1 MKSVPVLIAGGG
13 PVGMTLANVL
23 AHFGIRS
30 MLVERN
36 ATTTRHPKMDITNS
50 RSMELFR
57 RFGLADALRRV
68 AVPEDHPFDVSWITS
83 LAGYELHRFRY
94 MPPSEFRK
102 QIRIKNDGT
111 QPLEPPMRVSQVEI
125 EPVLK
130 RAIDARPEVDVR
142 FGVAFESFEAKDDR
156 VVAVLREEGSGAQE
170 QVSCQYLIGCD
181 GGSSR
186 VRAGL
191 GIQLE
196 GQSRVG
202 ELYMIHFRST
212 ERDLLQRWGVAWHYQ
227 SPLGTMIAQNDD
239 DIWTVHVP
247 VLPGQDSTK
256 LDPRALVEAYAGR
269 SFPFEILVAN
279 VWTPHLLVAESYGKR
294 RVLLAGDS
302 AHQFIPTGGYGMNSG
317 VGDAVD
323 LGWKLA
329 ATLQGFGGP
338 DLLESYEI
346 ERRPVATRN
355 RDASGRHMQ
364 VRMQIAEAY
373 GGLRQGESGE
383 ESVRRAEVG
392 AAIAKLGNIE
402 NECFGIEHGFIH
414 EGSPIVANSSAAR
427 FPFDSVVYKPTTT
440 PGARLPSTFLKDG
453 VALYDRLGTH
463 FTLIDFQRADPSP
476 FVDAAARRR
485 IPLSVLQL
493 DEPDL
498 KGVYGQEMLLVRPD
512 HHIAWRGTGSKA
524 PDADAVL
531 ATALGWGAAQ

>member
-23 AHFGIRS
+23 ADFRIRS
-30 MLVERN
+30 MLVEKN
-36 ATTTRHPKMDITNS
+36 STTTRHPKMDITNS

-57 RFGLADALRRV
+57 RFHLSEALRNV
-68 AVPEDHPFDVSWITS
+68 AVPDDHPFDVSWITS

-94 MPPSEFRK
+94 MAPSEFRK
-102 QIRIKNDGT
+102 HIRIKNDGT
-111 QPLEPPMRVSQVEI
+111 QPLEHPMRVSQVEI

-130 RAIDARPEVDVR
+130 KSIDARPEVAVR
-142 FGVAFESFEAKDDR
+142 FGVAFESFEEKDDR
-156 VVAVLREEGSGAQE
+156 VVAVLREQGTGAQE

-196 GQSRVG
+196 GQARVG

-239 DIWTVHVP
+239 DVWTVHVP
-247 VLPGQDSTK
+247 VLPKQDATK

-269 SFPFEILVAN
+269 PFPFEILVAN
-279 VWTPHLLVAESYGKR
+279 AWTPHLLVAETYGKR

-338 DLLESYEI
+338 GLLASYEV
-346 ERRPVATRN
+346 ERRPVAARN

-373 GGLRQGESGE
+373 GVLMEGGNGEDP
-383 ESVRRAEVG
+383 VRRAEVG
-392 AAIAKLGNIE
+392 AQIGKLGNAE
-402 NECFGIEHGFIH
+402 NECFGIEHGFIY
-414 EGSPIVANSSAAR
+414 EGSPIIAAESATP
-427 FPFDSVVYKPTTT
+427 FPCDPVVYKPTTT
-440 PGARLPSTFLKDG
+440 PGARLPSTYLKNG
-453 VALYDRLGTH
+453 TALYDRLGTH
-463 FTLIDFQRADPSP
+463 FTLIDFRGGDPSP
-476 FVDAAARRR
+476 FVDAAARRQ
-485 IPLSVLQL
+485 IPLSILQL

-498 KGVYGQEMLLVRPD
+498 KGVYGQDMLLVRPD
-512 HHIAWRGTGSKA
+512 HHIAWRGTGNKTSN
-524 PDADAVL
+524 ADAIL
-531 ATALGWGAAQ
+531 ATALGWGVER

>member
-30 MLVERN
+30 MLVEKN

-57 RFGLADALRRV
+57 RFGLSGALRNV
-68 AVPEDHPFDVSWITS
+68 AVPEDHPLDVAWITS

-94 MPPSEFRK
+94 MTPSEFRK
-102 QIRIKNDGT
+102 HIRIKNDGT

-130 RAIDARPEVDVR
+130 KSIDSRPEVDVR
-142 FGVAFESFEAKDDR
+142 FGVAFESFEERDDR
-156 VVAVLREEGSGAQE
+156 VVAVLRDQGTGVQE
-170 QVSCQYLIGCD
+170 QVACQYLIGCD

-191 GIQLE
+191 GIELE
-196 GQSRVG
+196 GQARVG

-212 ERDLLQRWGVAWHYQ
+212 ERDLLQRWGTAWHYQ

-239 DIWTVHVP
+239 DVWTVHVP
-247 VLPGQDSTK
+247 VLPGQDATK
-256 LDPRALVEAYAGR
+256 LDPRDLVVAYAGR

-279 VWTPHLLVAESYGKR
+279 AWTPHLLVAETYGKG

-338 DLLESYEI
+338 SLLTSYEV
-346 ERRPVATRN
+346 ERRPVAVRN

-364 VRMQIAEAY
+364 VRMQIAETY
-373 GGLRQGESGE
+373 GNLLEGDNSEDP
-383 ESVRRAEVG
+383 VRRAEVG
-392 AAIAKLGNIE
+392 AELAKLGNAE
-402 NECFGIEHGFIH
+402 NECFGIEHGFIY
-414 EGSPIVANSSAAR
+414 EGSPIVADGSAAP
-427 FPFDSVVYKPTTT
+427 FPFDPVVYKPTTT

-453 VALYDRLGTH
+453 TALYDRLGTY
-463 FTLIDFQRADPSP
+463 FTLIDFRGSDLSA
-476 FVDAAARRR
+476 FVEAAARRQ
-485 IPLSVLQL
+485 IPLSILQL

-498 KGVYGQEMLLVRPD
+498 KGVYGQDMLLVRPD

-524 PDADAVL
+524 PNADAIL
-531 ATALGWGAAQ
+531 ANALGWGVEQ

>member
-57 RFGLADALRRV
+57 RFGLADALRNV

-83 LAGYELHRFRY
+83 LAGYELNRFRY
-94 MPPSEFRK
+94 MSPSEFRK

-111 QPLEPPMRVSQVEI
+111 QPLEPPMRVSQIEI

-130 RAIDARPEVDVR
+130 KSIDARAEVDVR
-142 FGVAFESFEAKDDR
+142 FGVAFESFEEKDDS
-156 VVAVLREEGSGAQE
+156 VVAILRDQGSGAPE
-170 QVSCQYLIGCD
+170 EVSCQYLIGCD

-247 VLPGQDSTK
+247 VLPDQDASK

-279 VWTPHLLVAESYGKR
+279 AWTPHLLVAESYGKG

-338 DLLESYEI
+338 GLLESYEI

-373 GGLRQGESGE
+373 GGLLQGENSE
-383 ESVRRAEVG
+383 DPVRRAEVG
-392 AAIAKLGNIE
+392 AEIARLGNAE
-402 NECFGIEHGFIH
+402 NEWFGIEHGFIY
-414 EGSPIVANSSAAR
+414 EGSPVLADQSVTA
-427 FPFDSVVYKPTTT
+427 FPFDPAVYKPTTT
-440 PGARLPSTFLKDG
+440 PGARLPSTLLKDG
-453 VALYDRLGTH
+453 TALYDRLGPYL
-463 FTLIDFQRADPSP
+463 TLIDFRGDDASP

-485 IPLSVLQL
+485 IPLSILQL

-498 KGVYGQEMLLVRPD
+498 RGVYGRDMLLVRPD
-512 HHIAWRGTGSKA
+512 QHIAWRGRGSKT
-524 PDADAVL
+524 PNADAIL
-531 ATALGWGAAQ
+531 ATALGWGAER

>member
-13 PVGMTLANVL
+13 PVGMTRASVL

-30 MLVERN
+30 MLVEKN
-36 ATTTRHPKMDITNS
+36 TTTTRHPKMDITNS

-57 RFGLADALRRV
+57 RFGLSGALRNV
-68 AVPEDHPFDVSWITS
+68 AVPEDHPFDVAWITS

-94 MPPSEFRK
+94 MTPSEFRK
-102 QIRIKNDGT
+102 HIRIKNDGT
-111 QPLEPPMRVSQVEI
+111 QPLEPPMRVSQIEI

-130 RAIDARPEVDVR
+130 KSIDSRPEVDVR
-142 FGVAFESFEAKDDR
+142 FGVAFESFEERDDR
-156 VVAVLREEGSGAQE
+156 VVAVLRDRETGVQE
-170 QVSCQYLIGCD
+170 QVACQYLIGCD

-191 GIQLE
+191 GIELE
-196 GQSRVG
+196 GQARVG
-202 ELYMIHFRST
+202 ELYMIHFRSP
-212 ERDLLQRWGVAWHYQ
+212 ERDLLQRWGTAWHYQ

-239 DIWTVHVP
+239 DVWTVHVP
-247 VLPGQDSTK
+247 VLPGQDATK

-279 VWTPHLLVAESYGKR
+279 AWTPHLLVAETYGKG

-338 DLLESYEI
+338 SLLTSYEV
-346 ERRPVATRN
+346 ERRPVAVRN

-373 GGLRQGESGE
+373 GNLLEGDNSEDP
-383 ESVRRAEVG
+383 VRRAEVG
-392 AAIAKLGNIE
+392 AELAKLGNAE
-402 NECFGIEHGFIH
+402 NECFGIEHGFIY
-414 EGSPIVANSSAAR
+414 EGSPIVADGSAAP
-427 FPFDSVVYKPTTT
+427 FPFDPVVYKPTTT

-453 VALYDRLGTH
+453 TALYDRLGTY
-463 FTLIDFQRADPSP
+463 FTLIDFRGSDLSA
-476 FVDAAARRR
+476 FVEAAARRQ
-485 IPLSVLQL
+485 IPLSILQL

-498 KGVYGQEMLLVRPD
+498 KGVYGQDMLLVRPD

-524 PDADAVL
+524 PNAAAIV
-531 ATALGWGAAQ
+531 AKALGWGVEQ

>member
-1 MKSVPVLIAGGG
+1 
-13 PVGMTLANVL
+13 MTLANVL

-57 RFGLADALRRV
+57 RFGLADALRKV

-94 MPPSEFRK
+94 MTPSEFRK

-130 RAIDARPEVDVR
+130 KSIDARPEVDVR

-156 VVAVLREEGSGAQE
+156 VVAVLREQGSGAQE

-196 GQSRVG
+196 GQARVG

-247 VLPGQDSTK
+247 VLPGQDATK
-256 LDPRALVEAYAGR
+256 LDPRALVERHAGR
-269 SFPFEILVAN
+269 NFPFEILVAN
-279 VWTPHLLVAESYGKR
+279 VWTPHLLVAETYGKG

-329 ATLQGFGGP
+329 ATLQGYGGP
-338 DLLESYEI
+338 GLLESYEI

-373 GGLRQGESGE
+373 GSLLEGDNSEDP
-383 ESVRRAEVG
+383 VRRAEAG
-392 AAIAKLGNIE
+392 AAIAKLGNVE
-402 NECFGIEHGFIH
+402 NECFGIEHGFIY
-414 EGSPIVANSSAAR
+414 EGSPILADKPSTP

-440 PGARLPSTFLKDG
+440 PGARLPSTLLKDG
-453 VALYDRLGTH
+453 TALYDRLGTH
-463 FTLIDFQRADPSP
+463 FTLIDFRGRDPSP

-485 IPLSVLQL
+485 IPLSILQL

-498 KGVYGQEMLLVRPD
+498 KGVYGQDMMLVRPD
-512 HHIAWRGTGSKA
+512 HHIAWRGTGGKT
-524 PDADAVL
+524 PNADAIL
-531 ATALGWGAAQ
+531 ATALGWGAEQ

>member
-30 MLVERN
+30 MLVEKN
-36 ATTTRHPKMDITNS
+36 TTTTRHPKMDITNS

-57 RFGLADALRRV
+57 RFGLSGALRNV
-68 AVPEDHPFDVSWITS
+68 AVPEDHPFDVAWITS

-94 MPPSEFRK
+94 MTPSEFRK
-102 QIRIKNDGT
+102 HIRIKNDGT
-111 QPLEPPMRVSQVEI
+111 QPLEPPMRVSQIEI

-130 RAIDARPEVDVR
+130 KSIDSRPEVDVR
-142 FGVAFESFEAKDDR
+142 FGVAFESFEERDDR
-156 VVAVLREEGSGAQE
+156 VVAVLRDRETGVQE
-170 QVSCQYLIGCD
+170 QVACQYLIGCD

-191 GIQLE
+191 GIELE
-196 GQSRVG
+196 GQARVG

-212 ERDLLQRWGVAWHYQ
+212 ERDLLQRWGTAWHYQ

-239 DIWTVHVP
+239 DVWTVHVP
-247 VLPGQDSTK
+247 VLPGQDATK

-279 VWTPHLLVAESYGKR
+279 AWTPHLLVAETYGKG

-338 DLLESYEI
+338 SLLTSYEV
-346 ERRPVATRN
+346 ERRPVAVRN

-373 GGLRQGESGE
+373 GNLLEGDNSEDP
-383 ESVRRAEVG
+383 VRRAKVG
-392 AAIAKLGNIE
+392 AELAKLGNAE
-402 NECFGIEHGFIH
+402 NECFGIEHGFIYQ
-414 EGSPIVANSSAAR
+414 GSPIVADGSAAP
-427 FPFDSVVYKPTTT
+427 FPFDPVVYKPTTT

-453 VALYDRLGTH
+453 TALYDRLGTY
-463 FTLIDFQRADPSP
+463 FTLIDFRGSDLSA
-476 FVDAAARRR
+476 FVEAAARRQ
-485 IPLSVLQL
+485 IPLSILQL

-498 KGVYGQEMLLVRPD
+498 KGVYGQDMLLVRPD

-524 PDADAVL
+524 PNADAIL
-531 ATALGWGAAQ
+531 AKALGWGVEQ

>member
-36 ATTTRHPKMDITNS
+36 TTTTRHPKMDITNS

-57 RFGLADALRRV
+57 RFHLSEALRKV

-94 MPPSEFRK
+94 MAPSEFRK

-111 QPLEPPMRVSQVEI
+111 QPLDPPMRASQVEV

-130 RAIDARPEVDVR
+130 TSMDARPEVEVR
-142 FGVAFESFEAKDDR
+142 FGVAFESFEEKDDR
-156 VVAVLREEGSGAQE
+156 VVAVLRDQRTGAKE

-212 ERDLLQRWGVAWHYQ
+212 ERYLLQRWGVAWHYQ
-227 SPLGTMIAQNDD
+227 SPLGTMIAQNDE

-247 VLPGQDSTK
+247 VLPNQDSTK

-269 SFPFEILVAN
+269 PFPFEIMVAN
-279 VWTPHLLVAESYGKR
+279 AWTPHLLVAETYGKG

-338 DLLESYEI
+338 DLRASYQV
-346 ERRPVATRN
+346 ERRPVAARN

-364 VRMQIAEAY
+364 VRLQIAEVY
-373 GGLRQGESGE
+373 GILMQGSNDED
-383 ESVRRAEVG
+383 SVRRAEVG
-392 AAIAKLGNIE
+392 AQIAKLGNVE
-402 NECFGIEHGFIH
+402 NECFGIEHGFIY
-414 EGSPIVANSSAAR
+414 EGSPILADGAADP
-427 FPFDSVVYKPTTT
+427 FPFDPVVFKPTTS

-453 VALYDRLGTH
+453 AALYDRFGSH
-463 FTLIDFQRADPSP
+463 FTLIAFRTPG
-476 FVDAAARRR
+476 
-485 IPLSVLQL
+485 LS
-493 DEPDL
+493 
-498 KGVYGQEMLLVRPD
+498 
-512 HHIAWRGTGSKA
+512 
-524 PDADAVL
+524 
-531 ATALGWGAAQ
+531 

>member
-23 AHFGIRS
+23 ADFGIRS
-30 MLVERN
+30 MLVEKN
-36 ATTTRHPKMDITNS
+36 STTTRHPKMDITNS

-57 RFGLADALRRV
+57 KFHLSEGLRSV

-94 MPPSEFRK
+94 MAPSEFRK
-102 QIRIKNDGT
+102 QIRIMNHGT

-130 RAIDARPEVDVR
+130 KAIDARPEVDAR
-142 FGVAFESFEAKDDR
+142 FGVAFESFEEKDDR
-156 VVAVLREEGSGAQE
+156 VVALLREQGTGAQE

-191 GIQLE
+191 DIQLE
-196 GQSRVG
+196 GQARVG

-247 VLPGQDSTK
+247 VLPGQDATK

-269 SFPFEILVAN
+269 TFPFEIMVAN
-279 VWTPHLLVAESYGKR
+279 AWTPHLLVAESYGKR

-323 LGWKLA
+323 LGWNLA

-338 DLLESYEI
+338 DLLASYEV
-346 ERRPVATRN
+346 ERRPVAARN

-373 GGLRQGESGE
+373 GNLLEGSNDED
-383 ESVRRAEVG
+383 SVRRAEVG
-392 AAIAKLGNIE
+392 AQIAKLGNVE
-402 NECFGIEHGFIH
+402 NECFGIEHGFIY
-414 EGSPIVANSSAAR
+414 EGSQILADGAAAP
-427 FPFDSVVYKPTTT
+427 FPFDPVVYNPTTT

-453 VALYDRLGTH
+453 TALYDRLGKH
-463 FTLIDFQRADPSP
+463 FTLIGFRRGDPSA
-476 FVDAAARRR
+476 FVDAAARRQM
-485 IPLSVLQL
+485 PLSILQL

-498 KGVYGQEMLLVRPD
+498 KGVYGQDTLLVRPD
-512 HHIAWRGTGSKA
+512 HHIAWRGTGSKT
-524 PDADAVL
+524 PNADAIL
-531 ATALGWGAAQ
+531 ATVLGGGADR

>member
-1 MKSVPVLIAGGG
+1 MRGRQHNKNLCPSYWEERMKSVPVLIAGGG

-57 RFGLADALRRV
+57 RFGLLDALRKV
-68 AVPEDHPFDVSWITS
+68 AVPEDHSFDVSWITT

-94 MPPSEFRK
+94 MAPSEFRK

-130 RAIDARPEVDVR
+130 RAIDAHPEVEVR
-142 FGVAFESFEAKDDR
+142 FGVAFESFEEKDDH
-156 VVAVLREEGSGAQE
+156 VVAVLRDQETGAKE

-196 GQSRVG
+196 GLSRVG

-247 VLPGQDSTK
+247 VLPGQDASK

-269 SFPFEILVAN
+269 PFPFEILVAN
-279 VWTPHLLVAESYGKR
+279 VWTPHLLVAESYGNG

-338 DLLESYEI
+338 DLLASYEV
-346 ERRPVATRN
+346 ERRPVAARN
-355 RDASGRHMQ
+355 RDAFRRPMPM
-364 VRMQIAEAY
+364 RPKNAEAY
-373 GGLRQGESGE
+373 
-383 ESVRRAEVG
+383 A
-392 AAIAKLGNIE
+392 
-402 NECFGIEHGFIH
+402 
-414 EGSPIVANSSAAR
+414 
-427 FPFDSVVYKPTTT
+427 
-440 PGARLPSTFLKDG
+440 
-453 VALYDRLGTH
+453 
-463 FTLIDFQRADPSP
+463 
-476 FVDAAARRR
+476 
-485 IPLSVLQL
+485 SVL
-493 DEPDL
+493 
-498 KGVYGQEMLLVRPD
+498 KGTNSE
-512 HHIAWRGTGSKA
+512 
-524 PDADAVL
+524 
-531 ATALGWGAAQ
+531 

>member
-23 AHFGIRS
+23 AHLGIRS

-57 RFGLADALRRV
+57 RFGLAEALRNV

-94 MPPSEFRK
+94 MAPSEFRK
-102 QIRIKNDGT
+102 QIRIKNDGS
-111 QPLEPPMRVSQVEI
+111 QPLEPPMRVSQIEI

-130 RAIDARPEVDVR
+130 KSIDARPEVDVR
-142 FGVAFESFEAKDDR
+142 FGVAFESFEEKDDR
-156 VVAVLREEGSGAQE
+156 VVAVLREQGSGAQE

-239 DIWTVHVP
+239 DVWTVHVP
-247 VLPGQDSTK
+247 VLPGQDASK
-256 LDPRALVEAYAGR
+256 LDPRALVGAYAGR
-269 SFPFEILVAN
+269 PFPFEILVAN
-279 VWTPHLLVAESYGKR
+279 VWTPHLLLAESYGR
-294 RVLLAGDS
+294 GRVLLAGDS

-329 ATLQGFGGP
+329 ATLHGFGGP
-338 DLLESYEI
+338 DLLASYEI
-346 ERRPVATRN
+346 ERRPVASRN

-364 VRMQIAEAY
+364 VRMQIGEAY
-373 GGLRQGESGE
+373 GNLLEGDNGDDP
-383 ESVRRAEVG
+383 VRRAEVG
-392 AAIAKLGNIE
+392 AEIAKLGNAE
-402 NECFGIEHGFIH
+402 NEWFGIEHGFIYQ
-414 EGSPIVANSSAAR
+414 GSPIVADGSVT
-427 FPFDSVVYKPTTT
+427 PFAFDPAVYKPTTR
-440 PGARLPSTFLKDG
+440 PGARLPSTLLKDG
-453 VALYDRLGTH
+453 TALYDRLGSY
-463 FTLIDFQRADPSP
+463 FTLIDFRGGDPSS

-498 KGVYGQEMLLVRPD
+498 KGVYGRDMLLVRPD
-512 HHIAWRGTGSKA
+512 HHIAWRGTGSKT
-524 PDADAVL
+524 PNADAIL
-531 ATALGWGAAQ
+531 ATALGWGAER

>member
-57 RFGLADALRRV
+57 RFGLADALRRAAV
-68 AVPEDHPFDVSWITS
+68 AEDHPFDVSWITS

-94 MPPSEFRK
+94 MSPSEFRK
-102 QIRIKNDGT
+102 QIRVKNDGT

-130 RAIDARPEVDVR
+130 TSIDARPEVDVR
-142 FGVAFESFEAKDDR
+142 FGVAFESFEAMDDR
-156 VVAVLREEGSGAQE
+156 VVTVLREQGSGAQE

-247 VLPGQDSTK
+247 VLPSQDSTK
-256 LDPRALVEAYAGR
+256 LDPRAFVEAYAGR

-279 VWTPHLLVAESYGKR
+279 AWTPHLLVAESYGKG

-329 ATLQGFGGP
+329 AKLQGFGGP
-338 DLLESYEI
+338 GLLESYEI
-346 ERRPVATRN
+346 ERSPVATRN

-373 GGLRQGESGE
+373 GSLLDSDNGEDP
-383 ESVRRAEVG
+383 VRRAEVG

-402 NECFGIEHGFIH
+402 NESFGIEHGFIYD
-414 EGSPIVANSSAAR
+414 GSPIVADASADR
-427 FPFDSVVYKPTTT
+427 FPFDPAVYKPTTT
-440 PGARLPSTFLKDG
+440 PGARLPSTLLKDG
-453 VALYDRLGTH
+453 RALYDRLGTH
-463 FTLIDFQRADPSP
+463 FTLIDFRGGDPSP
-476 FVDAAARRR
+476 FIDAAARRG

-493 DEPDL
+493 DEPAL
-498 KGVYGQEMLLVRPD
+498 KGVYGQDMLLVRPD
-512 HHIAWRGTGSKA
+512 HHIAWRGTSSKT

-531 ATALGWGAAQ
+531 ATALGWGARQ

>member
-36 ATTTRHPKMDITNS
+36 TTTTRHPKMDITNS

-57 RFGLADALRRV
+57 RFGLSDALRKV
-68 AVPEDHPFDVSWITS
+68 AVPEDHPIDVAWITS

-94 MPPSEFRK
+94 MAPSEFRK
-102 QIRIKNDGT
+102 HIRIKNDGT

-130 RAIDARPEVDVR
+130 KAIDAHPEVEVR
-142 FGVAFESFEAKDDR
+142 FGVAFESFEEKDDG
-156 VVAVLREEGSGAQE
+156 VVAVLRDQRTGVQE

-191 GIQLE
+191 GIELE
-196 GQSRVG
+196 GQARVG

-247 VLPGQDSTK
+247 VFPGQDSTK

-269 SFPFEILVAN
+269 PFPFEILVAN
-279 VWTPHLLVAESYGKR
+279 AWTPHLLVAESYGR
-294 RVLLAGDS
+294 GRVLLAGDS

-317 VGDAVD
+317 VGDAID

-338 DLLESYEI
+338 DLLASYEI
-346 ERRPVATRN
+346 ERRPVAVRN

-373 GGLRQGESGE
+373 GNLLEGGNSENP
-383 ESVRRAEVG
+383 VRRAEVG
-392 AAIAKLGNIE
+392 AELAKLGNIE
-402 NECFGIEHGFIH
+402 NECFGIEHGFIY
-414 EGSPIVANSSAAR
+414 EGSPILADGPAAP
-427 FPFDSVVYKPTTT
+427 FPFDPVVYKPTTT

-453 VALYDRLGTH
+453 TALYDRLGTH
-463 FTLIDFQRADPSP
+463 FTLIDFRGGDLSA
-476 FVDAAARRR
+476 FVEAAARRR
-485 IPLSVLQL
+485 IPLSILQL

-498 KGVYGQEMLLVRPD
+498 KGVYGQDMLLVRPD
-512 HHIAWRGTGSKA
+512 HHIAWRGTGSKT
-524 PDADAVL
+524 PNADAIL
-531 ATALGWGAAQ
+531 ATALGWGAER

>member
-57 RFGLADALRRV
+57 RFGLADALRRA

-94 MPPSEFRK
+94 MSPSEFRK
-102 QIRIKNDGT
+102 HIRVKNDGT

-130 RAIDARPEVDVR
+130 KSIDARPEIDVR

-156 VVAVLREEGSGAQE
+156 VVAVVREQGSGAQE

-212 ERDLLQRWGVAWHYQ
+212 ERDLLQRWGLAWHYQ

-247 VLPGQDSTK
+247 VLPGQDATK

-279 VWTPHLLVAESYGKR
+279 AWTPHLLVAESYGKG

-317 VGDAVD
+317 VGDAAD

-338 DLLESYEI
+338 GLLESYEV

-373 GGLRQGESGE
+373 GGLLESDNSE
-383 ESVRRAEVG
+383 DPVRRAEVG

-402 NECFGIEHGFIH
+402 NESFGIEHGFIY
-414 EGSPIVANSSAAR
+414 EGSPIVAGGSAAR
-427 FPFDSVVYKPTTT
+427 FPFDPAVYKPTTT
-440 PGARLPSTFLKDG
+440 PGARLPSTILKDG
-453 VALYDRLGTH
+453 TALYDRLGTH
-463 FTLIDFQRADPSP
+463 FTLIDFRRGDPSP

-512 HHIAWRGTGSKA
+512 HHIAWRGTGSKT

-531 ATALGWGAAQ
+531 ATALGWGAGQ